1 MNRLCKRSTEPR
13 GFAVFGVSP
22 AYAKNLAQ
30 CIAQSIIILSLSHR
44 DPYVLLI
51 PALDLSG
58 QILDQHIA
66 LTHHSAGEFPR
77 SHAIR
82 QLNHEV
88 IRLRRNHSYVIHSR
102 KAFTHPLTLCAELLL
117 GCTIA
122 LFILFQDLH
131 KEFCKRIDIPNRR
144 ILLQLC
150 NDLCIAGGQ
159 HAKAQT
165 WHTIRLRDA
174 LNDAEM
180 RIRLEKR
187 LINQRVLLLSKV
199 HKGLVDNQVNALFTC
214 PCQHSHQIMIGY
226 IVA

>member
-82 QLNHEV
+82 QLNPEV
-88 IRLRRNHSYVIHSR
+88 IRLRRNHSYM
-102 KAFTHPLTLCAELLL
+102 KAMRM
-117 GCTIA
+117 
-122 LFILFQDLH
+122 FQD
-131 KEFCKRIDIPNRR
+131 
-144 ILLQLC
+144 
-150 NDLCIAGGQ
+150 
-159 HAKAQT
+159 
-165 WHTIRLRDA
+165 
-174 LNDAEM
+174 
-180 RIRLEKR
+180 
-187 LINQRVLLLSKV
+187 
-199 HKGLVDNQVNALFTC
+199 
-214 PCQHSHQIMIGY
+214 
-226 IVA
+226 